1 MKKTSTLTPE
11 DREAYIFTVTVL
23 VADFIFC
30 SLLFLTH

>member
-1 MKKTSTLTPE
+1 MKKTSILALE
-11 DREAYIFTVTVL
+11 DREAYIFTITVL